1 MKIDGKEI
9 HLLSLRLQIQ
19 LEPYGI
25 SLDTDMFEDMVRQD
39 NEISSV
45 LKFCGRMLFPD
56 DENDSANSDDS
67 DEDDEE
73 IGDLEAFCKTLGEDE
88 EPPLTFEEK
97 MGMITVNEQF
107 SKGSVEVAR
116 GGRMTMVA
124 AKSTGATRRKT
135 IMKEVKK
142 RQTVLAARQ
151 SPG

>member
-1 MKIDGKEI
+1 MGRSDKDGDMKIDGKEI

-67 DEDDEE
+67 
-73 IGDLEAFCKTLGEDE
+73 GEDE

-142 RQTVLAARQ
+142 RQ
-151 SPG
+151 P